1 MHEPHDTDTQMLQS
15 ALARL
20 NGVFATNT
28 LRAYRADNLNFIEFC
43 HTRQEAAYPASESVL
58 LAFIRTPCEVDESSQ
73 L

>member
-1 MHEPHDTDTQMLQS
+1 MHETNDIDKQLLHA

-43 HTRQEAAYPASESVL
+43 HTRQEAAYPDFESVL
-58 LAFIRTPCEVDESSQ
+58 LAFVAHRA
-73 L
+73 